1 MDEFEFSGH
10 YCMVMTMLGPSL
22 YEVLKENDY
31 APFPMAYLRP
41 ILRNVALRSS
51 SHLQLLEAMQFL
63 HSFGL
68 THTDLKLENLLF
80 STDAPR
86 VGGVLNSV

>member
-1 MDEFEFSGH
+1 
-10 YCMVMTMLGPSL
+10 MVMPMLGKSL

-31 APFPMAYLRP
+31 APFPMSYLRP
-41 ILRNVALRSS
+41 ILRNAGLGSS
-51 SHLQLLEAMQFL
+51 RHSQLLEAMQFL

-80 STDAPR
+80 TSMEGEAR
-86 VGGVLNSV
+86 GRAGAG

>member
-1 MDEFEFSGH
+1 
-10 YCMVMTMLGPSL
+10 
-22 YEVLKENDY
+22 
-31 APFPMAYLRP
+31 
-41 ILRNVALRSS
+41 
-51 SHLQLLEAMQFL
+51 MQFL

>member
-10 YCMVMTMLGPSL
+10 YCMVMPMLGPSL

-41 ILRNVALRSS
+41 ILRNVTLRSS